1 MHPLFQKCHLKSLV
15 AIVNVTDNSNE
26 KVQCCVREKNVKL
39 SQSDQRCELIKKM
52 LEGRTTG
59 KATIKLEVEF
69 SK

>member
-1 MHPLFQKCHLKSLV
+1 MSPEKPCCNSLE
-15 AIVNVTDNSNE
+15 VNVTDNSNE

-39 SQSDQRCELIKKM
+39 SQSDQICELIQKI

-69 SK
+69 SE

>member
-1 MHPLFQKCHLKSLV
+1 MRKFSV
-15 AIVNVTDNSNE
+15 VFWD
-26 KVQCCVREKNVKL
+26 KNVKL
-39 SQSDQRCELIKKM
+39 SQSDQICELIKKM

>member
-1 MHPLFQKCHLKSLV
+1 MSPEKPCCNSLE
-15 AIVNVTDNSNE
+15 VNVTDNSNE
-26 KVQCCVREKNVKL
+26 KIQCCVREKNVKL
-39 SQSDQRCELIKKM
+39 SQSDQICELIKKM